1 MNKMKKDT
9 VVEEIIPEENDAG
22 MSDTLF
28 IIGFSI
34 FVLFLFVGEIV
45 VLIYLTKHG
54 YIDRFLDVI
63 P

>member
-1 MNKMKKDT
+1 MEDY
-9 VVEEIIPEENDAG
+9 VISEEIIPEENDAG
-22 MSDTLF
+22 ISDTLF
-28 IIGFSI
+28 IIGFS
-34 FVLFLFVGEIV
+34 LFVFLLFIGEIV